1 MAAFTGRFY
10 KLSTPAGGT
19 IERMVKNGV
28 ASNKAAV
35 VRRAIEKLA
44 EDEAVN
50 AVLLAERE
58 MGEGKFLRGDIRELM
73 KKIK

>member
-1 MAAFTGRFY
+1 MST
-10 KLSTPAGGT
+10 LSVPLTPALELE
-19 IERMVKNGV
+19 INKLVKSGF

-58 MGEGKFLRGDIRELM
+58 VAEGKILRGDIRKILKELS
-73 KKIK
+73 

>member
-1 MAAFTGRFY
+1 MST
-10 KLSTPAGGT
+10 LSVPLTPRLEIE

-35 VRRAIEKLA
+35 VRRAIERLA

-50 AVLLAERE
+50 AVLMAERE
-58 MGEGKFLRGDIRELM
+58 VTQGKLLRGDLRKLI
-73 KKIK
+73 KKLS

>member
-1 MAAFTGRFY
+1 MSTLSVPLTP
-10 KLSTPAGGT
+10 KLELE
-19 IERMVKNGV
+19 IEKMVKNGV

-50 AVLLAERE
+50 AVLIAQNEPT
-58 MGEGKFLRGDIRELM
+58 LRGDLRKLM
-73 KKIK
+73 RKIH

>member
-1 MAAFTGRFY
+1 MST
-10 KLSTPAGGT
+10 LSVPLTP
-19 IERMVKNGV
+19 ELELKVEELVKSGF

-50 AVLLAERE
+50 AVLIAQRE
-58 MGEGKFLRGDIRELM
+58 IREGKGLTGDLRELM
-73 KKIK
+73 KHI

>member
-1 MAAFTGRFY
+1 MST
-10 KLSTPAGGT
+10 LSVPLTPALE
-19 IERMVKNGV
+19 IEIEKLVKNGF

-50 AVLLAERE
+50 AVLTAERE
-58 MGEGKFLRGDIRELM
+58 PTLKGDLRELM
-73 KKIK
+73 KKIR

>member
-1 MAAFTGRFY
+1 MST
-10 KLSTPAGGT
+10 LSVPLTPELELE
-19 IERMVKNGV
+19 IEKMVKNGV

-50 AVLLAERE
+50 AVLMAERE
-58 MGEGKFLRGDIRELM
+58 VGEGKFLRGDLRELA

>member
-1 MAAFTGRFY
+1 
-10 KLSTPAGGT
+10 
-19 IERMVKNGV
+19 MVKNGV

-50 AVLLAERE
+50 AVLMAERE
-58 MGEGKFLRGDIRELM
+58 PTLRGDIRELM
-73 KKIK
+73 KKVR

>member
-1 MAAFTGRFY
+1 MSTLSVPLTPELEKEIE
-10 KLSTPAGGT
+10 KL
-19 IERMVKNGV
+19 VKSGF

-50 AVLLAERE
+50 TVLMAQRE
-58 MGEGKFLRGDIRELM
+58 IKEGKGLTGDLRELM
-73 KKIK
+73 KHI

>member
-1 MAAFTGRFY
+1 MST
-10 KLSTPAGGT
+10 LSVPLTPELELE
-19 IERMVKNGV
+19 IEKMVKSGV

-50 AVLLAERE
+50 TVLLAQKEIA
-58 MGEGKFLRGDIRELM
+58 EGKGLTGDLRELM
-73 KKIK
+73 KII

>member
-1 MAAFTGRFY
+1 MST
-10 KLSTPAGGT
+10 LSVPLTPRLE
-19 IERMVKNGV
+19 IEIDRMVKNGV

-58 MGEGKFLRGDIRELM
+58 VAEGKLLRGDLRELM
-73 KKIK
+73 KKLA

>member
-1 MAAFTGRFY
+1 MLELEIE
-10 KLSTPAGGT
+10 KL
-19 IERMVKNGV
+19 VKSGF

-50 AVLLAERE
+50 AVLIAERE
-58 MGEGKFLRGDIRELM
+58 IADGKLLKGDLRELM
-73 KKIK
+73 KKLS